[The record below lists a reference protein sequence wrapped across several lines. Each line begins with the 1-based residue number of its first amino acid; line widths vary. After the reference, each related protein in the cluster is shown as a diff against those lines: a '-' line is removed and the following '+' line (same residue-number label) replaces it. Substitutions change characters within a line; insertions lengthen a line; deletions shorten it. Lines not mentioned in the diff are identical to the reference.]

1 MISNREDTLVIVE
14 FLKSIKSRVGDLKAE
29 YFMSDEAE
37 QFFNAWQGVFG
48 KKEVKTKKL
57 LCSWHVDRS
66 WRRSLQ
72 LSTLSFSTSTVE
84 NERVEIYHH
93 LRTLLEANNTSE
105 FQLLLQHFITWLHNK
120 SYDDFCNYF
129 QLHYCKR
136 VEEWAFCWELDCM
149 SVQLWSSKNKYLI
162 FCRRQKPLEPVNSDK
177 SAKSQ
182 DEKAV
187 LAVNIAACSADKMK
201 ATDENMEN
209 AVAPL
214 PS

>member
-1 MISNREDTLVIVE
+1 M
-14 FLKSIKSRVGDLKAE
+14 
-29 YFMSDEAE
+29 
-37 QFFNAWQGVFG
+37 
-48 KKEVKTKKL
+48 
-57 LCSWHVDRS
+57 
-66 WRRSLQ
+66 
-72 LSTLSFSTSTVE
+72 
-84 NERVEIYHH
+84 
-93 LRTLLEANNTSE
+93 
-105 FQLLLQHFITWLHNK
+105 
-120 SYDDFCNYF
+120 
-129 QLHYCKR
+129 
-136 VEEWAFCWELDCM
+136 
-149 SVQLWSSKNKYLI
+149 WSSKNKYLI